1 MTQHAELI
9 RRLETNAALMPSD
22 AAVALEYKAA
32 AEALK
37 EQAVEIERLRK
48 DAALVAARERERMDK
63 DAQRWAMAVQII
75 NGVIFHPSRDD
86 ESHAANAYR
95 LAAIRGCSFTESI
108 DAAIRAL
115 NTEGEGNDPIT
126 G

>member
-1 MTQHAELI
+1 MTKDVIELAREAGLI
-9 RRLETNAALMPSD
+9 RKDRTPR
-22 AAVALEYKAA
+22 
-32 AEALK
+32 EASM
-37 EQAVEIERLRK
+37 IPI
-48 DAALVAARERERMDK
+48 DNFAALVAARERERMDK

-115 NTEGEGNDPIT
+115 NTEGDGHDRP
-126 G
+126 

>member
-1 MTQHAELI
+1 MTKDVIELA
-9 RRLETNAALMPSD
+9 REAGMNPNADKDAVNALGSSVPRHWLEHF
-22 AAVALEYKAA
+22 
-32 AEALK
+32 
-37 EQAVEIERLRK
+37 
-48 DAALVAARERERMDK
+48 AALVASRERERMDK

-86 ESHAANAYR
+86 ESDAANAYR

-115 NTEGEGNDPIT
+115 NTEGEGPDAAMAQK
-126 G
+126 GGE